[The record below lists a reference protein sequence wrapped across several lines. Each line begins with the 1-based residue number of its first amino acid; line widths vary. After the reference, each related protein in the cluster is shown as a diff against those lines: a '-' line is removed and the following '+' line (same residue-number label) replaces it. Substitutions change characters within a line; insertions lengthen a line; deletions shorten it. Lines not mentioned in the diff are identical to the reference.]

1 VVSSVLSSPYQT
13 LVVSMVRLAYCL
25 VCLSLVAGLPS
36 AAAAQTETFTVVA
49 DGGPIGRLIATT
61 TGNRTVIDYDY
72 KNNGR
77 GPTMAETLTVDR
89 SGLPVQWAITGTTT
103 FGSKVDE
110 RFALKANRAEWTDST
125 GTGSA
130 TVDGTPLYL
139 AQSASPWA
147 LGFYA
152 RALLADA
159 DGSLAALP
167 SGTVRLEKLD
177 ALALSGDAGAVQA
190 TAYALS
196 GSDLNPDYFLLDA
209 DSRLFAVISPNLVIV
224 RRGFER
230 EADRLRTLATTL
242 TTKRYAD
249 IHREVAHRFDRPV
262 RIHNV
267 RVFDPRTKAL
277 SAAVSVVTHGTR
289 IAGIQPLDSPST
301 PGEVVIDGGGGTLVP
316 GMFEMHAH
324 LGQTAALLNLAAGV
338 TSVRDM
344 GNNNAN
350 LDQLVA
356 GIENGTLGGP
366 RVTRSG
372 FIEGKSPYNSN
383 NGILVDSEAAAVE
396 AVRWYGA
403 RGFWQIKVYNSINPA
418 WVPAMVREAHRLGM
432 RVAGHVP
439 AFATANDVIAA
450 GYDEITHANQ
460 FMLGWVLKP
469 GDDTRTLLRVTALRR
484 FPDVDLTSDGVVK
497 TVDAMVA
504 RKLVIDP
511 TLAIH
516 EALTHN
522 RDGRVPPGAADYF
535 DHMPIGYQR
544 GEKQAMVDASEKR
557 DDEAYRGAFD
567 QVIATMKLLHER
579 GVLIVPGTDLGGSFT
594 YHRELEL
601 LQRVGM
607 TPAEVL
613 TRATLDMA
621 RYLGQDQQLGSIE
634 RGKLADFFLVA
645 GDPTQDLKAV
655 KTIRMVVKNGT
666 VYFPSEIYPKFGI
679 RPFTEAPAV
688 TITK

>member
-1 VVSSVLSSPYQT
+1 MRRLVRCLTGAFPVS
-13 LVVSMVRLAYCL
+13 RNALAAFLLLACL
-25 VCLSLVAGLPS
+25 PHT
-36 AAAAQTETFTVVA
+36 AAAQIETFTVVA
-49 DGGPIGRLIATT
+49 DGGTVGRLIATT
-61 TGNRTVIDYDY
+61 TGNRTVVDYDY

-89 SGLPVQWAITGTTT
+89 SGLPVQWTITGTTT

-110 RFALKANRAEWTDST
+110 RFVLEGNRARWTDST
-125 GTGSA
+125 GKGTA
-130 TVDGTPLYL
+130 NVDGTPLYV

-147 LGFYA
+147 LGIYA

-159 DGSLAALP
+159 DRSLPALP
-167 SGTVRLEKLD
+167 SGTVRLDRLN
-177 ALALSGDAGAVQA
+177 ALTLSGEAGTVEA

-209 DSRLFAVISPNLVIV
+209 DSRLAAVITTNLIVV

-230 EADRLRTLATTL
+230 EASRLRGLATTL
-242 TTKRYAD
+242 TTVRYAD
-249 IHREVAHRFDRPV
+249 IHREVAHRFDDPV
-262 RIHNV
+262 RIRNV
-267 RVFDPRTKAL
+267 RVFDPRTKSL
-277 SAAVSVVTHGTR
+277 SAPVSVVTHGKR
-289 IAGIQPLDSPST
+289 IAGIQPVDSPPT
-301 PGEVVIDGGGGTLVP
+301 PGEVIIDGGGGTLVP

-344 GNNNAN
+344 GNSNAN
-350 LDQLVA
+350 LDRLVA

-372 FIEGKSPYNSN
+372 FIEGRSPFNSN

-403 RGFWQIKVYNSINPA
+403 RGYWQIKIYNSIDPA

-439 AFATANDVIAA
+439 AFATADDVIAA

-497 TVDAMVA
+497 TIDAMAA

-511 TLAIH
+511 TLTIH

-522 RDGRVPPGAADYF
+522 RDGTVPPGAADYF

-544 GEKQAMVDASEKR
+544 SEKQAMVDASEKR

-601 LQRVGM
+601 FQRLGM
-607 TPAEVL
+607 TPADVL
-613 TRATLDMA
+613 ARATLEMA
-621 RYLGQDQQLGSIE
+621 RYLGQEQQLGSIE

-645 GDPTQDLKAV
+645 GDPTQDLKAI
-655 KTIRMVVKNGT
+655 KKIRMVVKDGT
-666 VYFPSEIYPKFGI
+666 VYFPSEIYPQFGI
-679 RPFTEAPAV
+679 RPFADAPGV
-688 TITK
+688 TPSRQP